1 MFGNRPDNE
10 IKTSIGNSILGMSG
24 MSSYNNY
31 AVHQTI
37 RKSTNDILYEPYMS
51 EPSNAKSWR
60 LRLSL
65 FSKWV
70 SKLNLYHCQQVS
82 NPERD
87 AEFREAKLD
96 LKTKD

>member
-24 MSSYNNY
+24 MSSYKKY

-37 RKSTNDILYEPYMS
+37 RKSANDILYEPYMN
-51 EPSNAKSWR
+51 EPSKAKSWR

-65 FSKWV
+65 FSK
-70 SKLNLYHCQQVS
+70 
-82 NPERD
+82 
-87 AEFREAKLD
+87 
-96 LKTKD
+96 